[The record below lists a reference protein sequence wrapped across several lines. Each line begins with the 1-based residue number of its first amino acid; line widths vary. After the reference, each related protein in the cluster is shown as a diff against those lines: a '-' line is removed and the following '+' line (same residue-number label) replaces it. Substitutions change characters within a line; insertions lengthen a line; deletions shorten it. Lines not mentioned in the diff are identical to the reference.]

1 MALSGEFAFFQTKN
15 LPFYVDSPT
24 FTLVESPYPCIRFAD
39 AVEKEDSRASALP
52 TRSGGF

>member
-39 AVEKEDSRASALP
+39 GVGKGDSQLSSFP
-52 TRSGGF
+52 TASGGV